1 MTHSPSRGVST
12 LLLFLSLISNAVR
25 AQEPMTP
32 RETEIGSES
41 AFVPVKLD
49 AQANH
54 QGGLAAPA
62 SRITVQ
68 GVPFDLVSE
77 AGTDSK

>member
-1 MTHSPSRGVST
+1 
-12 LLLFLSLISNAVR
+12 
-25 AQEPMTP
+25 MTP